1 MNASVTLPGGGPAMA
16 AAPAAPAA
24 MALSPRLIAGLLGIF
39 LAAVM
44 AGLNNRV
51 GALGL
56 VDVRGALGFGS
67 DDASWLTTAYA
78 AGELAAMPFATWF
91 AITLSLRRF
100 HVAMVAACLVLA
112 LAAPLVQ
119 NLPSLLL
126 LRGLQGLANGALI
139 PLLMMAALRFLPP
152 PVRLYGL
159 ALYSM
164 TATFAPNIAT
174 WLTGQWGDG
183 FSEWRLVYWHVVPL
197 AALCIG
203 LVGWGIP
210 AAPAQPARFAQAN
223 WFGMAFGLPGLCV
236 LAVALDQGGRL
247 DWFHSPFITLAMGA
261 GIGLT
266 AVFLLS
272 EWFHPAPFI
281 KLQLLGR
288 RNLGLGFSVFFLLL
302 VVMSSGSLLPA
313 AYLGSVQGY
322 RALQSAPVGLIV
334 GLPQLVLA
342 PLTALLLYRKWVDAR
357 MLFAAGLLLIA
368 LACFLGSRLTSEWIG
383 TQFVWAQ
390 VLQCVGQPLAVV
402 PMLFLATSVVQPPE
416 GPYVSGI
423 VNTLRALGSLA
434 GGSMVSQL
442 VVSRGRFHAE
452 MLLDAGGLAAAAQP
466 AAAGTDMARL
476 FAEQAQVLAS
486 ADAYRVLGALALLLI
501 PAVLCL
507 QYIGAPGKAGAAAI
521 SPTPTK

>member
-1 MNASVTLPGGGPAMA
+1 MNANAALPGGAKKA
-16 AAPAAPAA
+16 VAAPAAAIP
-24 MALSPRLIAGLLGIF
+24 LSPRLVTGLVGIF

-56 VDVRGALGFGS
+56 IDVRGALGVGS
-67 DDASWLTTAYA
+67 DDGSWLTTAYA

-100 HVAMVAACLVLA
+100 HLATLAACLVLA
-112 LAAPLVQ
+112 VIAPLVQ

-164 TATFAPNIAT
+164 TATFAPNVAT
-174 WLTGQWGDG
+174 WLAGQWIDG
-183 FSEWRLVYWHVVPL
+183 LFDWRLVYWHVVPL
-197 AALCIG
+197 AALCIA

-210 AAPAQPARFAQAN
+210 ATPVQPARFAHAN
-223 WFGMAFGLPGLCV
+223 WFGMAFGLPGLCL

-247 DWFHSPFITLAMGA
+247 DWFNSPFVCWALGA

-266 AVFLLS
+266 CVFLLS

-288 RNLGLGFSVFFLLL
+288 RNLGLGFGIFFVLL
-302 VVMSSGSLLPA
+302 VVMTSGALLPL
-313 AYLGSVQGY
+313 AYLGAVQGY

-342 PLTALLLYRKWVDAR
+342 PVAALLLYRKWVDAR
-357 MLFAAGLLLIA
+357 LLFAAGLLLIA
-368 LACFLGSRLTSEWIG
+368 IACMLGSRLTSEWIG

-390 VLQCVGQPLAVV
+390 LLQCLGQPLAVV

-434 GGSMVSQL
+434 GGSVVAQL
-442 VVSRGRFHAE
+442 VVSRSHFHSE
-452 MLLDAGGLAAAAQP
+452 MLLDAAALSVAQP
-466 AAAGTDMARL
+466 DSAGPEMARI
-476 FAEQAQVLAS
+476 FTEQALVLAS
-486 ADAYRVLGALALLLI
+486 ADAYRLLGALALLLI

-507 QYIGAPGKAGAAAI
+507 QYIGAPGKAAAPPAL
-521 SPTPTK
+521 SPPSAKK

>member
-1 MNASVTLPGGGPAMA
+1 MNANAALSGGAPAVP
-16 AAPAAPAA
+16 APAALAA
-24 MALSPRLIAGLLGIF
+24 IPLSPRLVAGLVGIF

-100 HVAMVAACLVLA
+100 HIAMVATCLVLA

-126 LRGLQGLANGALI
+126 LRSLQGLANGALI

-174 WLTGQWGDG
+174 WLTAQWSDG
-183 FSEWRLVYWHVVPL
+183 LTDWRLIYWHVVPL
-197 AALCIG
+197 AAVCIG

-210 AAPAQPARFAQAN
+210 SGPVQSARFTHAN

-247 DWFHSPFITLAMGA
+247 DWFNSPFIAWALGA

-266 AVFLLS
+266 GVFLLS

-288 RNLGLGFSVFFLLL
+288 RNLGLGFSVFFVLL
-302 VVMSSGSLLPA
+302 VVMTSGSLLPS
-313 AYLGSVQGY
+313 AYLASVQGY

-342 PLTALLLYRKWVDAR
+342 PLTALLLYRKWIDAR
-357 MLFAAGLLLIA
+357 MLFATGLLLIA
-368 LACFLGSRLTSEWIG
+368 VACLLGSRLTSEWIG

-434 GGSMVSQL
+434 GGSMVAQL
-442 VVSRGRFHAE
+442 LVSRSRFHAE
-452 MLLDAGGLAAAAQP
+452 MLLDAAGLAAAAQP
-466 AAAGTDMARL
+466 AAAGADMARA
-476 FAEQAQVLAS
+476 FTEQAQVLAS

-501 PAVLCL
+501 PAVLSL
-507 QYIGAPGKAGAAAI
+507 QYIGAPGRATAAPI
-521 SPTPTK
+521 SPNPAK